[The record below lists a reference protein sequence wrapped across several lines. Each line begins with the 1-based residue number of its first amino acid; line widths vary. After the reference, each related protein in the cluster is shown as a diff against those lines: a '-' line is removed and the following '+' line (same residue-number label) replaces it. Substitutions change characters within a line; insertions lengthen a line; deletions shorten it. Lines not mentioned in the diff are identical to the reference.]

1 MIEQTSTRR
10 TFMQGAIL
18 AGAGAAATSVAA
30 APAAAQGFS
39 PSFAKPLQ
47 GRVALITGA
56 ARGIGRAM
64 AEAYAKAGAKVAM
77 LDIANPDAYRTARGY
92 RVATQGEFDQAA
104 ASVAALG
111 GDPLTIVADVRD
123 HAAMVR
129 AANQTAARFGKLD
142 IAIANAGFVNWHAF
156 EDGTPEQWREVYDT
170 NVHGVWNT
178 MQAVIPHMRK
188 QKGGRIIATSSIGGR
203 YGVPGNGAYTSSK
216 WAVIGMVK
224 QAAAE
229 LGKYGIAVNAVAPG
243 PVDTPMYRSEG
254 QRRSMGV
261 STADE
266 QDKMI
271 APFLPFGGR
280 PVQAPAEI
288 ADAAVFL
295 ASEGARGI
303 SGVSLDVAVGF
314 NANHTA

>member
-1 MIEQTSTRR
+1 MTEQLTSRR
-10 TFMQGAIL
+10 AFMQGALL
-18 AGAGAAATSVAA
+18 AGAGATATGVA
-30 APAAAQGFS
+30 APASAQASAEAA
-39 PSFAKPLQ
+39 AKPLA

-64 AEAYAKAGAKVAM
+64 AEAYARAGARVAM
-77 LDIANPDAYRTARGY
+77 VDIANPQAYRTARGY
-92 RVATQGEFDQAA
+92 RVASMAELDAA
-104 ASVAALG
+104 VASVAALG
-111 GDPLTIVADVRD
+111 GQPLKIVADVRD
-123 HAAMVR
+123 HGAMVR
-129 AANQTAARFGKLD
+129 AANSAASRFGRLD
-142 IAIANAGFVNWHAF
+142 VAIANAGFVNWHAF

-178 MQAVIPHMRK
+178 MQAAIPHMRR
-188 QKGGRIIATSSIGGR
+188 QKAGRIIATSSIGGR

-261 STADE
+261 STAEE
-266 QDKMI
+266 QDRMI

-280 PVQAPAEI
+280 PVQAPEEI

-295 ASEGARGI
+295 ATDAARGI

-314 NANHTA
+314 NANYTA